1 MQTLPCSADD
11 THARWCR
18 WCVFP
23 SIPWPLFVASQRVH
37 RVGQGLPVLLET
49 LLSAFNVRTLSS
61 TGGLLRSTCWLTGQA
76 RSVRVCIPEGL
87 RTSFGLTILGRHK
100 ARCLTVRLPMP
111 PVRPVREPF
120 ASYGSRER
128 EIMRKVHFASSI
140 VHSPWTAYAFAGYLC
155 PVSRPAPSGPSPCT

>member
-76 RSVRVCIPEGL
+76 RSVRVCIPEGF
-87 RTSFGLTILGRHK
+87 RTSFGLTMPSFRQARPLGRLLRPHRAFQEHATHHAEWSAPLSSK
-100 ARCLTVRLPMP
+100 GSSDTLYIRGWYQHCRLPL
-111 PVRPVREPF
+111 
-120 ASYGSRER
+120 SRR
-128 EIMRKVHFASSI
+128 TRDIQ
-140 VHSPWTAYAFAGYLC
+140 
-155 PVSRPAPSGPSPCT
+155 